1 MSYAGKVEHGFAP
14 EARRELENRAK
25 GLVTRTSPLTTAVSK
40 PKARWLKPEILVEVE
55 YRALTGEGKLRHPS
69 FKGIR
74 EDL

>member
-1 MSYAGKVEHGFAP
+1 MSYAGKVENGFTVSSQ
-14 EARRELENRAK
+14 RDLEQRTK
-25 GLVTRTSPLTTAVSK
+25 GLVTGTSPLSSRVSK